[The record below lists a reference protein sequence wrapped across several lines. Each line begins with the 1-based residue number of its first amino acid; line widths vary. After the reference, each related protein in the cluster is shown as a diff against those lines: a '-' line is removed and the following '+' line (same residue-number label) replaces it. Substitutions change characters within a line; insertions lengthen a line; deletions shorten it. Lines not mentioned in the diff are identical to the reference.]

1 MLHLSGIQNFNLL
14 LQGRNPFY
22 VEPAMV
28 ICITDGSK
36 LSGQGGIQDEVINRI
51 D

>member
-1 MLHLSGIQNFNLL
+1 MVVIGTENFTILL

-51 D
+51 A